1 MQEANVFRNHVL
13 IGTLSK
19 NKENNEYKF
28 IYEKNYLQDKNSVPI
43 SVNLPLRYEA
53 FISSILFPF
62 FFNLLSEG
70 QIKDIQCRQLQI
82 DENDHF
88 TRLLKTTQANTI
100 GAITLREKNEK
111 MS

>member
-1 MQEANVFRNHVL
+1 MQEANVFRNNII

-19 NKENNEYKF
+19 NKETNEYKF
-28 IYEKNYLQDKNSVPI
+28 IYKKEYLQDNNSVPI
-43 SVNLPLRYEA
+43 SVNLPLRETE
-53 FISSILFPF
+53 FISTILFPF

-82 DENDHF
+82 DEHDHF
-88 TRLLKTTQANTI
+88 KRLLKTTQANTI
-100 GAITLREKNEK
+100 GAITLREKHEK

>member
-1 MQEANVFRNHVL
+1 MQEANVFRNKIL
-13 IGTLSK
+13 IGVLSK
-19 NKENNEYKF
+19 NKEVNEYKF
-28 IYEKNYLQDKNSVPI
+28 IYEKEYLQNNNSIPI
-43 SVNLPLRYEA
+43 SVNLPLREEA
-53 FISSILFPF
+53 FISKILFPF

-88 TRLLKTTQANTI
+88 TRLLKTTQKNTI
-100 GAITLREKNEK
+100 GAITLREKHGK

>member
-1 MQEANVFRNHVL
+1 MQEANVFRNKIL
-13 IGTLSK
+13 IGVLSK
-19 NKENNEYKF
+19 NKEANEYQF
-28 IYEKNYLQDKNSVPI
+28 IYEKEYIQDNNSVPI
-43 SVNLPLRYEA
+43 SVNLPLREKA
-53 FISSILFPF
+53 FISKILFPF

-70 QIKDIQCRQLQI
+70 QIKDIQCRKLQI

-100 GAITLREKNEK
+100 GAITLREKHEK